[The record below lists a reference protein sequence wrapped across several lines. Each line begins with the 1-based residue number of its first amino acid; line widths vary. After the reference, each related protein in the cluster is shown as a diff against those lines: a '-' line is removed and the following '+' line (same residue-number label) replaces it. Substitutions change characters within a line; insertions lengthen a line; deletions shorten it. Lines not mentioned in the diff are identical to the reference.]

1 VPIPPNKAESL
12 SPEATGEWVAG
23 TTSSWPPAPDCPEH
37 VERITGEERNVVNT
51 RSYYKSRRYSQPDQ
65 EDLPVSPS
73 PSASFTFVL
82 LPTSVMGG
90 IADSQVLVFH
100 IHRDYIVTQ
109 SALLRQLLTATSPHR
124 GTFPQSPNTPQARSF
139 PAPILRAPK
148 EKTMR
153 GSRVLPQREGEPVS
167 IYMPIPDPASFGL
180 VLHWLY
186 WYVLSTIEIE

>member
-1 VPIPPNKAESL
+1 M
-12 SPEATGEWVAG
+12 
-23 TTSSWPPAPDCPEH
+23 TSSWPPAPDCPEH
-37 VERITGEERNVVNT
+37 VEGITGEERNVVNT
-51 RSYYKSRRYSQPDQ
+51 RSYYKSRRYSQPDL
-65 EDLPVSPS
+65 EDLPVSLFFILFS
-73 PSASFTFVL
+73 LRL
-82 LPTSVMGG
+82 LVDLRCCSMERV
-90 IADSQVLVFH
+90 ADPQVLVFH

-109 SALLRQLLTATSPHR
+109 SALLRRLLTATSPSR
-124 GTFPQSPNTPQARSF
+124 ATFPQSPNTPQARSF

-186 WYVLSTIEIE
+186 WYVIKPLEKE